1 MTASPNSSWFA
12 LARDAL
18 LLKPEPYQRL
28 SSGPPSLRRA
38 IMIVAV
44 VGLIIGAVNAL
55 VGIPFLVQGPSFNS
69 DEFVRQIEEQMLPW
83 RTFSMPESPETEEFL
98 DMYLGNIRA
107 FAPYV
112 EKIMDVPAPLPDF
125 AGRFLQWIGAW
136 LSTPFA
142 LLAKWLFLSIWI
154 MLFAR
159 LLGGRGNL
167 LPFLSASA
175 LSVLPHTL
183 HAFDFI
189 PCLNVLIWLV
199 AGIWGLAMQV
209 KAVEIT
215 HGLSQGRA
223 ILATVSLYILL
234 LLLMGF
240 VFMVSFIA
248 LIIAASG

>member
-1 MTASPNSSWFA
+1 MTTSSNASWFD
-12 LARDAL
+12 LTRDAL
-18 LLKPEPYQRL
+18 LLRPEPYRRL

-38 IMIVAV
+38 IMIVVV

-55 VGIPFLVQGPSFNS
+55 AGIPYLVQGPRFSS
-69 DEFVRQIEEQMLPW
+69 DEFVRQVEEQMQPW
-83 RTFSMPESPETEEFL
+83 QTFGMLQSPEAEKFI
-98 DMYLGNIRA
+98 DMYIGNIKA
-107 FAPYV
+107 FAPYI
-112 EKIMDVPAPLPDF
+112 EDILDVSSPLPGF
-125 AGRFLQWIGAW
+125 VGRFLQWIGAW

-142 LLAKWLFLSIWI
+142 LLAKWLFLSVWI
-154 MLFAR
+154 MFFAR

-167 LPFLSASA
+167 LPYLSVSA

-199 AGIWGLAMQV
+199 AGIWGLTIQV
-209 KAVEIT
+209 KAVQIT

-223 ILATVSLYILL
+223 ILATISLYVLI

-240 VFMVSFIA
+240 AFMFSLIGILIA
-248 LIIAASG
+248 TN